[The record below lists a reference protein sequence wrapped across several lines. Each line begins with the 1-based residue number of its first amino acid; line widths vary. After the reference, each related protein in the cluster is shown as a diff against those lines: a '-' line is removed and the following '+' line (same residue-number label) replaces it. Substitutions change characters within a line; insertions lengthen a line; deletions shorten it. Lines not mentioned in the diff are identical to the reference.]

1 MGHKVE
7 LKAPGADPAS
17 STILPAN
24 MMGIRHSTDSVRV
37 RIVLTTMEDTS
48 GDLTGAVP
56 LGPADARIHDP
67 TRPGSPKRPSK
78 RWETSEQQREP
89 QRMWTPTYINQ
100 WVRSR
105 V

>member
-1 MGHKVE
+1 M
-7 LKAPGADPAS
+7 
-17 STILPAN
+17 

-37 RIVLTTMEDTS
+37 RIVLTAMEDTS